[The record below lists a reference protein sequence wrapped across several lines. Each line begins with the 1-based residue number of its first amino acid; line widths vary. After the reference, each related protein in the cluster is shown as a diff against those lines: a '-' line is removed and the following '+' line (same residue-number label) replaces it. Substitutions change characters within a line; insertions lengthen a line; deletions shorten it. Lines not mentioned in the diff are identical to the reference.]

1 MAGSTENYRV
11 FIDNTTAVGQ
21 VTIAGIQTSGF
32 IHGVYVSNDVV
43 TNDVS
48 AAAITANSVS
58 ASTLS
63 GNLTGNVNASTIS
76 TGNFN
81 LNANLTGTFSG
92 NVRATGAVPNS
103 SSSSGTTGDI
113 RVSTGFIYVC
123 VAPNTWARAALSSF

>member
-76 TGNFN
+76 TGNF
-81 LNANLTGTFSG
+81 SG